1 MAMAAMMNQNDYM
14 NNPFAYLIW
23 MIFAMRMWN
32 NHDDH
37 QGNAIQSQLDAMR
50 SQIAD
55 NQNSSLVM
63 DAIRG
68 NANAI
73 TQLASS
79 LNCDFNALNNAICCV
94 RSGIQEVAGNVN
106 FSAERVINAI
116 NLGDANLT
124 SALQNCCCQTQQNI
138 IKMGYENQLG
148 QKDIVNQM
156 QTGFSYTNTGLE
168 RATSNLGFQMSQ
180 MACDLKTNANANT
193 QRIVDVLNNHWQDVK
208 QNYSVYILNK
218 QDITITDGK
227 VISVGFPHLDLSTKP
242 AMGQSQMVVDV
253 TIEANSKTATYSIP
267 ENLSVTYAGDV
278 VLSTDKQGLMAEV
291 EQMKNTAE
299 KILESVPKQKEVVDK
314 TTVLL
319 SELNPVYKEKK
330 ETEQRFS
337 KIEESISR
345 MESTVN
351 NFINS
356 FNHAQ
361 GNSNTAQ

>member
-1 MAMAAMMNQNDYM
+1 MTGFTTPPSTTCSAIIMVGLLSLLDGIYQDSRSNTLFKLNGTRIIPVLVPYCFTIKLVNYGYDRESLLYRTINNNDALVAALASKNNCDPMAMAAMMNQNDYM

-32 NHDDH
+32 NQDGNP
-37 QGNAIQSQLDAMR
+37 GNAIQSQLDAMR
-50 SQIAD
+50 SQIAG

-73 TQLASS
+73 TQLASN

-156 QTGFSYTNTGLE
+156 QTGFSQTNSGLE
-168 RATSNLGFQMSQ
+168 RAASNLGFQMSQ
-180 MACDLKTNANANT
+180 IACDLKTNANANT
-193 QRIVDVLNNHWQDVK
+193 QRIVDVLNNHWQSDLQQRYNDARLELSQQK
-208 QNYSVYILNK
+208 QN
-218 QDITITDGK
+218 
-227 VISVGFPHLDLSTKP
+227 
-242 AMGQSQMVVDV
+242 
-253 TIEANSKTATYSIP
+253 ATLIAA
-267 ENLSVTYAGDV
+267 L
-278 VLSTDKQGLMAEV
+278 
-291 EQMKNTAE
+291 
-299 KILESVPKQKEVVDK
+299 K
-314 TTVLL
+314 TT
-319 SELNPVYKEKK
+319 
-330 ETEQRFS
+330 
-337 KIEESISR
+337 
-345 MESTVN
+345 
-351 NFINS
+351 
-356 FNHAQ
+356 
-361 GNSNTAQ
+361 TAA

>member
-1 MAMAAMMNQNDYM
+1 MRTRVGLLSLLGGIYQDSRSNTLFKLNGTRIIPVLVPYCFTIKLVNLDTIEKVYCTGHDNNDALVAALASKNNCDPMAMAAMMNQNDYM

-32 NHDDH
+32 NQDGN

-193 QRIVDVLNNHWQDVK
+193 QRIVDVLNNHWQSDLQQRYNDARLELSQQK
-208 QNYSVYILNK
+208 QNATLIAALK
-218 QDITITDGK
+218 T
-227 VISVGFPHLDLSTKP
+227 
-242 AMGQSQMVVDV
+242 
-253 TIEANSKTATYSIP
+253 TAT
-267 ENLSVTYAGDV
+267 A
-278 VLSTDKQGLMAEV
+278 
-291 EQMKNTAE
+291 
-299 KILESVPKQKEVVDK
+299 
-314 TTVLL
+314 
-319 SELNPVYKEKK
+319 
-330 ETEQRFS
+330 
-337 KIEESISR
+337 
-345 MESTVN
+345 
-351 NFINS
+351 
-356 FNHAQ
+356 
-361 GNSNTAQ
+361 

>member
-1 MAMAAMMNQNDYM
+1 MRTRVGLLSPLDGIYQGSRSNTLFRLNGTRIIPVLVPYCFTIEKVYCTGHDNNDALVAALASKNNCDPMAMAAMMNQNDYM

-32 NHDDH
+32 NQDGN

-156 QTGFSYTNTGLE
+156 QTGFSYTNSGLE
-168 RATSNLGFQMSQ
+168 RAASNLGFQMSQ
-180 MACDLKTNANANT
+180 MACDLKTNANVNT
-193 QRIVDVLNNHWQDVK
+193 QRIVDVLNNHWQSDLQQRYNDARLELSQQK
-208 QNYSVYILNK
+208 QNATLIAALK
-218 QDITITDGK
+218 T
-227 VISVGFPHLDLSTKP
+227 
-242 AMGQSQMVVDV
+242 
-253 TIEANSKTATYSIP
+253 TAT
-267 ENLSVTYAGDV
+267 A
-278 VLSTDKQGLMAEV
+278 
-291 EQMKNTAE
+291 
-299 KILESVPKQKEVVDK
+299 
-314 TTVLL
+314 
-319 SELNPVYKEKK
+319 
-330 ETEQRFS
+330 
-337 KIEESISR
+337 
-345 MESTVN
+345 
-351 NFINS
+351 
-356 FNHAQ
+356 
-361 GNSNTAQ
+361 

>member
-1 MAMAAMMNQNDYM
+1 MLGLAQQYAYQINGTRIIPVLVPYCFTIKLVNLDTIEKVYCTGHDNNDALVAALASKNNCDPMAMAAMMNQNDYM

-32 NHDDH
+32 NQDGN

-73 TQLASS
+73 TQLASN

-94 RSGIQEVAGNVN
+94 KSGIQEVAGNVN

-156 QTGFSYTNTGLE
+156 QTGFSYTNAGLE
-168 RATSNLGFQMSQ
+168 RAASNLGFQMSQ

-193 QRIVDVLNNHWQDVK
+193 QRIVDVLNNHWQSDLQQRYNDARLELSQQK
-208 QNYSVYILNK
+208 QN
-218 QDITITDGK
+218 
-227 VISVGFPHLDLSTKP
+227 
-242 AMGQSQMVVDV
+242 
-253 TIEANSKTATYSIP
+253 ATLIAA
-267 ENLSVTYAGDV
+267 L
-278 VLSTDKQGLMAEV
+278 
-291 EQMKNTAE
+291 
-299 KILESVPKQKEVVDK
+299 K
-314 TTVLL
+314 TT
-319 SELNPVYKEKK
+319 
-330 ETEQRFS
+330 
-337 KIEESISR
+337 
-345 MESTVN
+345 
-351 NFINS
+351 
-356 FNHAQ
+356 A
-361 GNSNTAQ
+361 AA

>member
-1 MAMAAMMNQNDYM
+1 MDTIEKVYCAGHDNNDALVAALASKNNSDPMAMAAMMNQNDYM

-32 NHDDH
+32 NQDGN

-68 NANAI
+68 NSNAI
-73 TQLASS
+73 TQLASN

-193 QRIVDVLNNHWQDVK
+193 QRIVDVLNNHWQSELQQNYNDARLELSQQK
-208 QNYSVYILNK
+208 QN
-218 QDITITDGK
+218 
-227 VISVGFPHLDLSTKP
+227 
-242 AMGQSQMVVDV
+242 
-253 TIEANSKTATYSIP
+253 ATLIAA
-267 ENLSVTYAGDV
+267 L
-278 VLSTDKQGLMAEV
+278 
-291 EQMKNTAE
+291 
-299 KILESVPKQKEVVDK
+299 K
-314 TTVLL
+314 TT
-319 SELNPVYKEKK
+319 
-330 ETEQRFS
+330 
-337 KIEESISR
+337 
-345 MESTVN
+345 
-351 NFINS
+351 
-356 FNHAQ
+356 A
-361 GNSNTAQ
+361 AA